1 MRACSVWSG
10 GGPPIQPTVVH
21 EEATARAGQHI
32 RELRFTVQM
41 SASSSAT
48 SERVPEQIEAE
59 DFEEGTV
66 VLLVKWKGVDE
77 PSWVPQAD
85 TERAEFSDV
94 VTEWES
100 AKAAG
105 LATDQDNSSDS
116 AESRSDSSDENGE
129 GPSEIEQLG
138 MQAAVRAAESGA
150 GCAAAASAAAAAVRA
165 GGGSKEE
172 QTSAA
177 SSAAAFV
184 AVVQGLAPREAAA
197 AAADAFDAAEGTFA
211 TSGETTAAPEGP
223 AAAAAAPRS
232 TNAGGPKRSRSDR
245 DTDDDET
252 ATSASVAAA
261 PVGASAKKLARV
273 SDEMGAE
280 EEAVWVRTFEARFR
294 SALR

>member
-1 MRACSVWSG
+1 MDRLYNRCRRK
-10 GGPPIQPTVVH
+10 PPRVPSSIVS
-21 EEATARAGQHI
+21 
-32 RELRFTVQM
+32 ELRFIVQM

-48 SERVPEQIEAE
+48 TERVPEQIEAE
-59 DFEEGTV
+59 DLEEGTV

-85 TERAEFSDV
+85 TERAEFKDV

-100 AKAAG
+100 AKASG
-105 LATDQDNSSDS
+105 LAKGQDNSSDS
-116 AESRSDSSDENGE
+116 AESGSDTSDENGE

-172 QTSAA
+172 QASAA

-197 AAADAFDAAEGTFA
+197 AAADAFDAAEGAFDA
-211 TSGETTAAPEGP
+211 AGETTAAPEGP

-232 TNAGGPKRSRSDR
+232 TDAERSKRSRSDR
-245 DTDDDET
+245 DAGDDET
-252 ATSASVAAA
+252 VTSTSAAAAAA

-273 SDEMGAE
+273 SDEMSAE

-294 SALR
+294 STLR